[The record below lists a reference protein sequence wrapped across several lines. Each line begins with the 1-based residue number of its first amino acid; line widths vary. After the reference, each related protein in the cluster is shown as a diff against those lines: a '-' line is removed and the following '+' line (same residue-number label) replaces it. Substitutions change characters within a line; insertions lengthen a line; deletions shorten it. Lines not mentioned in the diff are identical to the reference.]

1 MLSWLFKKR
10 GAARAPQAAPSPQPT
25 PQARADDKAKRAEDA
40 RALWLARLQA
50 AQAQGDDAALLQ
62 VAQGAPALEIKLAAV
77 EALVTEEALKQAE
90 REFRSHDR
98 NVHRAAKRRLQAAL
112 ALRETRARAA
122 ALIEAAT
129 TLAGAALVPINRL
142 VTLDRDWQA
151 LDASLLDPD
160 QCTEF
165 AALRE
170 RLDAMVRARGD
181 EQQRLQRWSADATR
195 ALVELRAVCARAVA
209 QGGDA
214 DLAVRSAAARA
225 LWESRPAAPAAAA
238 SSEAL
243 REALQM
249 TAAVEARLACLAS
262 LATEAEDAAAA
273 AAQWQSLPSV
283 ADGELARR
291 LNERFEQWQRQHA
304 PTPAVPIAPPLV
316 PAVSKVSAAEPL
328 LALDHLMQ
336 QAEAALAEGQLGLMQ
351 RHLQA
356 VDTALEALNGVR
368 PGDALHARHQAL
380 HAERARLKGWQQ
392 WGGGRAR
399 DDLVTEAEE
408 LARLT
413 TAAADPDASDTPRL
427 HLKSHGEAIHA
438 LHARWKELDRLG
450 APAGQ
455 ALWQR
460 FDAALHTAY
469 EPVAAHQAVLKAA
482 REENLLAREALLATL
497 EATPVQAEFA
507 TADEQTAYWKEQSRA
522 LERFH
527 LAWRQ
532 LGPLEHT
539 VPTRSRGTLQQR
551 LRSSVE
557 RIDAPLQEA
566 RRAAESVREQFIARA
581 EALVQE
587 LTLQPQVRD
596 AIPRVRE
603 LQAEWQ
609 QHARTLPLSRAT
621 EGALWARF
629 KAATDAVF
637 AQREAAF
644 SAREAELAARVA
656 VREDLLARLSAL
668 SDDAP
673 VAEIQRALAEVDRA
687 WRQDVELPRGAGGAL
702 EARYREAREAALL
715 RLNESAQKQWQAQ
728 CETLAAKLALCE
740 EREAGS
746 AAEGD
751 RAERWAA
758 LGALPP
764 AWDQALAR
772 RWSSPIEAGPLSAS
786 ALDDLLL
793 QLEATMELPA
803 TPEWLAARRELKLRA
818 MKDTLEGR
826 ASSIL
831 GPARPAEGFAAAL
844 RQSCTTAAQRE
855 RLQALVAAL
864 RRAPPGSLEST
875 AHRA

>member
-1 MLSWLFKKR
+1 MLSWLFKR
-10 GAARAPQAAPSPQPT
+10 RRTVRAPQAAPAPQPT
-25 PQARADDKAKRAEDA
+25 PQARADDKAKQAESA
-40 RALWLARLQA
+40 RALWLTRLQA
-50 AQAQGDDAALLQ
+50 AQGDDAALLQ
-62 VAQGAPALEIKLAAV
+62 VAQGATVLEIKLAAV

-122 ALIEAAT
+122 ALIEMAT

-151 LDASLLDPD
+151 LDASLLDPG
-160 QCTEF
+160 QGTEF
-165 AALRE
+165 ATLRA
-170 RLDAMVRARGD
+170 RLDATVRERGD
-181 EQQRLQRWSADATR
+181 EQQRLQHWSADATR
-195 ALVELRAVCARAVA
+195 ALAGLRLACAQAVA
-209 QGGDA
+209 QGSDA

-225 LWESRPAAPAAAA
+225 LWESRPEAPAAAA
-238 SSEAL
+238 PSDAL
-243 REALQM
+243 REALQ
-249 TAAVEARLACLAS
+249 TAAAIEARLAWLAAPT
-262 LATEAEDAAAA
+262 LAGEGAAAA
-273 AAQWQSLPSV
+273 AEQWQALPSV

-304 PTPAVPIAPPLV
+304 PARTAPIAPPLAPEV
-316 PAVSKVSAAEPL
+316 GRPPAAEQL
-328 LALDHLMQ
+328 LALDSLMQ
-336 QAEAALAEGQLGLMQ
+336 QAEAALADGQLGVMQ
-351 RHLQA
+351 QHLQA
-356 VDTALEALNGVR
+356 VDAALEALNGVG

-413 TAAADPDASDTPRL
+413 TAAADAEAANTPRL
-427 HLKSHGEAIHA
+427 HLKTHGETIHA

-497 EATPVQAEFA
+497 EATPVQTEFA
-507 TADEQTAYWKEQSRA
+507 DADEQTAYWKEQARA
-522 LERFH
+522 LERFQ

-539 VPTRSRGTLQQR
+539 VPARARGALQQH
-551 LRSSVE
+551 LRGSVE
-557 RIDAPLQEA
+557 RIEAPLQEA
-566 RRAAESVREQFIARA
+566 RRAAETVREQFIARA

-587 LTLQPQVRD
+587 LALHPQVRD

-644 SAREAELAARVA
+644 SAREAELAAHLA
-656 VREDLLARLSAL
+656 AREALLARLSAL

-673 VAEIQRALAEVDRA
+673 VAEIQRTLAEVDRA
-687 WRQDVELPRGAGGAL
+687 WRQDTELPRGAGGAL
-702 EARYREAREAALL
+702 EARYRDGREAALR
-715 RLNESAQKQWQAQ
+715 RLNEGAQKQWQAQ
-728 CETLAAKLALCE
+728 CDTLAARLALCE

-746 AAEGD
+746 AAEAD
-751 RAERWAA
+751 LAERWAA

-764 AWDQALAR
+764 AWEQALAR
-772 RWSSPIEAGPLSAS
+772 RWSSPVATGPMPAP

-793 QLEATMELPA
+793 QLEATLELPA
-803 TPEWLAARRELKLRA
+803 TPERLAARRELKLRA

-826 ASSIL
+826 ASSNH

-844 RQSCTTAAQRE
+844 RQSCATAAQRE
-855 RLQALVAAL
+855 RLQVLVAAL
-864 RRAPPGSLEST
+864 RQAPPGSLEST
-875 AHRA
+875 AQRA